1 MQHSKPLS
9 GLLSLTLI
17 LAAGAQAQ
25 FDPTD
30 GLVGYYPF
38 NGNAN
43 DESVNSNDGN
53 VSGAQ
58 LDLDRFG
65 NPSRSFS
72 FSGYPE
78 YIETT
83 AAVGFPSGTE
93 DFTVSL
99 WVQVASLPP
108 DAQILFCNSVV
119 GDFELTIYR
128 TTTGSTAPMD
138 FMMGGDYGVPE
149 VRTADVLWES
159 GRWYNVQLVRSGN
172 HFAIYRD
179 ATVIGEN
186 DVDSTI
192 TAPPGSRNI
201 RFGLG
206 VPPQVH
212 QFGGGLDDIRIYNRA
227 LSGDD
232 VGALYRL
239 ESVPEPQT
247 YALAFAVGLI
257 GFGIIRRRSR

>member
-1 MQHSKPLS
+1 MKTQTSLL
-9 GLLSLTLI
+9 GLLTLSMA

-65 NPSRSFS
+65 NAARSFS
-72 FSGYPE
+72 FSAYPE

-83 AAVGFPSGTE
+83 AAVGFPAGTA

-99 WVQVASLPP
+99 WVQVASLPA
-108 DAQILFCNSVV
+108 DAQILFCNQVV
-119 GDFELTIYR
+119 NDFQLNLYPN
-128 TTTGSTAPMD
+128 GSSTTAPLD
-138 FMMGGDYGVPE
+138 LLLGGDYGVPE
-149 VRTADVLWES
+149 VHTSDVLWTA
-159 GRWYNVQLVRSGN
+159 GQWYNVQVVRSGN

-186 DVDSTI
+186 DVDSSI

-232 VGALYRL
+232 VGALFRL

-247 YALAFAVGLI
+247 YALVFAVGLI